1 MVSDAMRKLL
11 ASTVAF
17 LALCGAA
24 AAQGVGA
31 PNPILCNQVI
41 QGTTTQQF
49 ATAIASKNIVVCGWD
64 VNANVA
70 LGAFSLASGTGATC
84 GSTTAN
90 IVVWTGLPVGVF
102 IDHNTYAF
110 TPIASTQNLCVTAA
124 TTVSYTIYWG
134 QF

>member
-1 MVSDAMRKLL
+1 MVSDAMRKFF
-11 ASTVAF
+11 AFAVAF
-17 LALCGAA
+17 LALCGVA

-31 PNPILCNQVI
+31 PNPILCNQAT
-41 QGTTTQQF
+41 QGSTTQQL
-49 ATAIASKNIVVCGWD
+49 ATAISGKNIVVCGWD
-64 VNANVA
+64 VNANTA

-90 IVVWTGLPVGVF
+90 IVVLTGLPVGVF
-102 IDHNTYAF
+102 VDHNTYAF
-110 TPIASTQNLCVTAA
+110 TPIASTQNLCVTVA